1 MAPILSKE
9 QPPVTSN
16 HLTQN
21 VVFLKISLQ
30 NVRLSVLRFLSKCQV
45 TFDCCFSG
53 LQFLSSTI

>member
-21 VVFLKISLQ
+21 VVFLKNI
-30 NVRLSVLRFLSKCQV
+30 FKKCQV
-45 TFDCCFSG
+45 KCFEI
-53 LQFLSSTI
+53 ST